1 MATLIT
7 NLSVLA
13 GLGAALLLLLTYTYL
28 VRLNIILQSTPEAIQ
43 KVSPKRWTK
52 EELRQTYQRLEKN
65 PITLKDYAD
74 RIPPKLDRRYIITGG
89 SGLVG
94 GYIVLQLLERGQ
106 PPESIRIVEFRPL
119 NRTDMLNGPAST
131 VDFVKTDISSAEST
145 DKAFEKPWP
154 SSVANRPLTVFHTAA
169 VIVPSDRSKLVYG
182 LCESVNVRGTQ
193 NVLNAARK
201 AGADVLVSTSSGGV
215 SIRPIELWISPWK
228 LLTSTKESMPEM
240 KNYLQVMD
248 EKDFFEPPRKHE
260 EHFANYAVS
269 KAAAERIVCGANSP
283 ELRTGSIR
291 PANGVYG
298 QPGDNTLG
306 GALAMGG
313 VPDLML
319 ICYSWCAHIIQPFV
333 HGINVAIVH
342 LYFEAILASNP
353 NAPQAGRPF
362 IITDPNPPI
371 SYLDMYYAIETLS
384 ITPFRLIRL
393 PPITM
398 WFLSYIV
405 EWYSLLPVKYPLLRN
420 ILPELKGD
428 LKHMKPGLFS
438 VTTHMVATNENAS
451 RAVDEGGLG
460 YTGFLTTLE
469 GMAQEI
475 LDWNKEHKDEK
486 QARKYQTSISFADE
500 IAKAAEAAG
509 VMEKLGK

>member
-1 MATLIT
+1 MAAL
-7 NLSVLA
+7 VV
-13 GLGAALLLLLTYTYL
+13 GLGAALLFFLTYTYL
-28 VRLNIILQSTPEAIQ
+28 ARLNSILESMPESIRS
-43 KVSPKRWTK
+43 VSPKRWTK
-52 EELRQTYQRLEKN
+52 EELRHTYQRLEKN
-65 PITLKDYAD
+65 PITLEGYAD

-119 NRTDMLNGPAST
+119 NRADMLNGPAST
-131 VDFVKTDISSAEST
+131 VDFVKADISSAEST
-145 DKAFEKPWP
+145 NKAFEKPWP
-154 SSVANRPLTVFHTAA
+154 SAVKHLPLTVCHTAA
-169 VIVPSDRSKLVYG
+169 IIVPSDRSKLVYG

-215 SIRPIELWISPWK
+215 SIRPIELWISPLR
-228 LLTSTKESMPEM
+228 LLRSAKENIPKM

-260 EHFANYAVS
+260 EYFANYAVS
-269 KAAAERIVCGANSP
+269 KARAERIVCGANSP

-291 PANGVYG
+291 PANGIYG

-306 GALAMGG
+306 GALAMGDC
-313 VPDLML
+313 PT
-319 ICYSWCAHIIQPFV
+319 WCAHIIQPFV
-333 HGINVAIVH
+333 HGINVAIAH
-342 LYFEAILASNP
+342 LHYEAVLAANP
-353 NAPQAGRPF
+353 KAPQAGRPF

-371 SYLDMYYAIETLS
+371 SYLDMYQAIEALS
-384 ITPFRLIRL
+384 ATPFRLIRL
-393 PPITM
+393 PPILM

-405 EWYSLLPVKYPLLRN
+405 EWYSLLPVKYPFLRR

-451 RAVDEGGLG
+451 RSVDEGGLG
-460 YTGFLTTLE
+460 YTGILTTLE
-469 GMAQEI
+469 GMVQEI
-475 LDWNKEHKDEK
+475 VDWNIEHKGEK
-486 QARKYQTSISFADE
+486 QAKKFQTSISYADE